1 MFEIVFFCILSSISL
16 FTVGQIFNQKI
27 INSTN
32 NEKQSAST
40 NLIFGIIIFGFIGLL
55 INFFS
60 SLNLYINTIV
70 FFLLFFYFFWN
81 IYKNK
86 SDIKNLVIDIIL
98 ISVITA
104 LSIYLSNINRP
115 DAGLYH
121 LPYTKILND
130 FKIIFGLS
138 NIHFRFGHTSLI
150 QYSNAFN
157 YNFLFKEKGI
167 LIPQALLIISV
178 LYYFGKKFILI
189 YLIKN

>member
-1 MFEIVFFCILSSISL
+1 MFEIVFFCIVSSISF
-16 FTVGQIFNQKI
+16 FTVFKIFNQKI
-27 INSTN
+27 INSKNN
-32 NEKQSAST
+32 NEENTST

-130 FKIIFGLS
+130 FKIIFIYQTYTLDLVILLLF
-138 NIHFRFGHTSLI
+138 NI
-150 QYSNAFN
+150 QM
-157 YNFLFKEKGI
+157 
-167 LIPQALLIISV
+167 LLIIIFYS
-178 LYYFGKKFILI
+178 KK
-189 YLIKN
+189 KES